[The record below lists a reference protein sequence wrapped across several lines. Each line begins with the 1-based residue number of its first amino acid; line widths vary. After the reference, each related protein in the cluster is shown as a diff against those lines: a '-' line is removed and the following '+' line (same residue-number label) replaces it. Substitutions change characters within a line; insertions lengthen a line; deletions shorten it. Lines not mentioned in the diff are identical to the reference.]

1 MGDFVKVLLPSY
13 EILTVNDLIINY
25 FALILIENLGDD
37 LQNLYFLVENNLI
50 MSFRIYFKF
59 WSLLFLFFFSQI
71 RTLLFLYVFY
81 KLKNLQP

>member
-1 MGDFVKVLLPSY
+1 MGDFVKVLLSSY

>member
-1 MGDFVKVLLPSY
+1 MGDFVKVLLSSY

-59 WSLLFLFFFSQI
+59 WSLLFLFFSAKYVLYYSYTFS
-71 RTLLFLYVFY
+71 T
-81 KLKNLQP
+81 N